1 MKETVKLGV
10 ILFLITAIAAG
21 ILAFAN
27 ANTEGK
33 IAELEAQAS
42 NEARK
47 SVFEDAESFEEV
59 DKGKLEEI
67 VKANPDILEVYKAL
81 DGSKSQIGY
90 VVKTST
96 GGYAGPVEVVTGVS
110 SDGSITGMKVVKNTE
125 TPGLGTLAAEEPFQ
139 AQFAGKSVET
149 ELEVVK
155 SGAGDSQIQALTGA
169 TITSKAVTKG
179 VNSAVEAS
187 KMMNE

>member
-47 SVFEDAESFEEV
+47 SVLSEAETFEAV
-59 DKGKLEEI
+59 DQAKLDEI
-67 VKANPDILEVYKAL
+67 MKKNPEILEIYEAL
-81 DGSKSQIGY
+81 DGSKSTVGY

-96 GGYAGPVEVVTGVS
+96 GGYAGPIEVVTGVS
-110 SDGSITGMKVVKNTE
+110 TDGSITGMKVVKNTE
-125 TPGLGTLAAEEPFQ
+125 TPGLGTLAAEAPFQ
-139 AQFAGKSVET
+139 DQFAGKSIET

-179 VNSAVEAS
+179 VNLAVEAS
-187 KMMNE
+187 KLMNE

>member
-1 MKETVKLGV
+1 MKETLKLGV
-10 ILFLITAIAAG
+10 ILFLITAVAAG

-27 ANTEGK
+27 TNTEAK

-47 SVFEDAESFEEV
+47 AVLSEAETFEAIDQE
-59 DKGKLEEI
+59 KLDEI
-67 VKANPDILEVYKAL
+67 MKKNLNILEIYEAL
-81 DGSKSQIGY
+81 DSSQNTIGY

-96 GGYAGPVEVVTGVS
+96 GGYAGPIELVTGIS
-110 SDGSITGMKVVKNTE
+110 LEGSITGMKVVKNTE
-125 TPGLGTLAAEEPFQ
+125 TPGLGTLAAEAPFQ
-139 AQFAGKSVET
+139 DQFAGKSVET

-169 TITSKAVTKG
+169 TITSKAVTAG

-187 KMMNE
+187 KLINE